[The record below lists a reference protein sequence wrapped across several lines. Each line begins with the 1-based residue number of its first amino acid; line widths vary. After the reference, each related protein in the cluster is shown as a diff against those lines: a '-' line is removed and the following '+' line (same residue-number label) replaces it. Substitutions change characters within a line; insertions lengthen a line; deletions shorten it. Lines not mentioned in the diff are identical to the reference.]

1 MNKVSKRLLE
11 FKSDNIINSKSM
23 KIIVKEILP
32 GYT

>member
-23 KIIVKEILP
+23 KFIVKEILP
-32 GYT
+32 GHT

>member
-23 KIIVKEILP
+23 KFIVKEILP
-32 GYT
+32 IT